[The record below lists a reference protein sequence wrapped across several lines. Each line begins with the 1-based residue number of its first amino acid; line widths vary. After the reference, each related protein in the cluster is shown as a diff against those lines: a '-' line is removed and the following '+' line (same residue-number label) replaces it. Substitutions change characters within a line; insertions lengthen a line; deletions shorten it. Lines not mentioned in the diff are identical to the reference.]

1 MVKRVFFAYVCRQC
15 YISTGR
21 LLQMTNIL
29 DGNASHSLSAVVTFR
44 RGDLITPTG
53 IDGGEMLAWAG
64 ADELLAHHLELAL
77 DAKAFWKDGF
87 LLYTLW
93 AMGDFC
99 GMIPPR
105 RRSRLYPYTRA
116 GFYQFLRDHGSQISP
131 EEGSRRIKVFRTYN
145 RFGVTII
152 RMVEKA
158 GINKAFAAIPYVQDD
173 TIRDVLQLCIET
185 PYHQLRTALQEAYQ
199 RSGGRH
205 RRSRSKEELRRA
217 AARSAVQVIADDKKG
232 MIGDPGIFIPR
243 QYRQHAEDELRAQE
257 VFEIAMTRLGADDRD
272 TFFMQVV
279 ELVANTWL
287 TKDDRQAVEQLLS
300 EQRY

>member
-1 MVKRVFFAYVCRQC
+1 MSSDMTTFDDK
-15 YISTGR
+15 TGR
-21 LLQMTNIL
+21 KF
-29 DGNASHSLSAVVTFR
+29 SAVVAFKSR
-44 RGDLITPTG
+44 DLVMPKG
-53 IDGGEMLAWAG
+53 IDGGEILAWAS
-64 ADELLAHHLELAL
+64 ADELLAHHLGLAS

-99 GMIPPR
+99 RMLPPGK
-105 RRSRLYPYTRA
+105 RSSLYPYTRN

-131 EEGSRRIKVFRTYN
+131 QEGSRRIAVFGAYN

-158 GINKAFAAIPYVQDD
+158 GINKALVAIPYIHDD

-185 PYHQLRTALQEAYQ
+185 PYHRLRNTLQEAYHQ
-199 RSGGRH
+199 SGGRH

-217 AARSAVQVIADDKKG
+217 AERSAVQVIVDNKKG
-232 MIGDPGIFIPR
+232 MIGSPEIFVPR

-257 VFEIAMTRLGADDRD
+257 VFEIAMRRLGTDDRD
-272 TFFMQVV
+272 AFFMRVV
-279 ELVANTWL
+279 ELIANTWL
-287 TKDDRQAVEQLLS
+287 TKEDRQAVEQLLS